1 MATKLEKLYS
11 IIENSKDLELELTT
25 ELIRKINETEE
36 NIIRDEIL
44 PAMSKDI
51 EPRLSAIKRDLVLVV
66 EYHPGEPI
74 SVALSRK
81 MKINQITDA
90 KTITPQPNIVGE
102 PVRGMKKSASI
113 EPHIPT
119 KQVVN
124 HTKGLRVQFPDGT
137 IICHTTAINTF
148 KDVLRRI
155 GLQRVHDLNI
165 TYSGY
170 NIVSRVKRP
179 SDGHVWQHE
188 LDGWYIYS
196 NTQNFQKIKHL
207 RYISDKL
214 HLNLKVDTAK

>member
-179 SDGHVWQHE
+179 SDGSRHSHPAKICVPAERAGFLFQHGQRRTPFQWWQH
-188 LDGWYIYS
+188 IA
-196 NTQNFQKIKHL
+196 F
-207 RYISDKL
+207 R
-214 HLNLKVDTAK
+214 V